1 MFLNDKLNITTP
13 SDNELEWTREFNASR
28 NLVFD
33 ALSKPELIRL
43 WLLGPDGWTMPICEI
58 DFKVGGKYRYVWSNP
73 EKDEMGMGGIFKEI
87 ILLEKIVSTER
98 FEQSWY
104 PGEAIGTVTL
114 SGNDSKTIL
123 KTNML
128 YESKESRD
136 AVLKSGMEQG
146 LVAGYNRLAEVL
158 ASIVKREYGI

>member
-13 SDNELEWTREFNASR
+13 SDNELEWTREFNASC

-43 WLLGPDGWTMPICEI
+43 WLCGPDGWTMPVCEV
-58 DFKVGGKYRYVWSNP
+58 DFQVGGKYRYVWSNP
-73 EKDEMGMGGIFKEI
+73 ENDEMGMGGIFKEI

-104 PGEAIGTVTL
+104 PGESIGTVTL

-146 LVAGYNRLAEVL
+146 LVDGYNRLVEVL
-158 ASIVKREYGI
+158 ASNVRGVI